1 MSDERLRGD
10 ALCRAIMW
18 DMHRT
23 TGGISRRMAG
33 YLRHGVKCGG
43 DEYSA
48 RNISKLASANL
59 THEQIDALEETLRQ
73 VQEELI
79 DVFLG
84 IIDRGR
90 QPQGFPDQI
99 RLVDM
104 DTGEPICPEFLAATF
119 SMVGLDYYE
128 QRRRGGTGA
137 TGGE

>member
-1 MSDERLRGD
+1 VSDERLRGD

-23 TGGISRRMAG
+23 IDGISRRMAG
-33 YLRHGVKCGG
+33 YLRYGVKSRG

-59 THEQIDALEETLRQ
+59 TQEQIDALEETLRQ
-73 VQEELI
+73 VQEEFI
-79 DVFLG
+79 DGFFG
-84 IIDRGR
+84 IVDGGA
-90 QPQGFPDQI
+90 QPPGFPEQI

-128 QRRRGGTGA
+128 ERRRGGTGD